1 MPAHPE
7 IIDLVASLKAKGEAF
22 VLATVVRTVSVTAAK
37 AGAKAVIRADGA
49 ISDGWI
55 GGGCARAAVLK
66 AAREALADGHPRLVS
81 IQPRDLLAEQGLRP
95 GEERNG
101 IRFARNACPSQG
113 TMDVFVEPML
123 PRPVLVVMGASPVA
137 VALAELAPR
146 FGYQLTVCAA
156 PEDQH
161 LFAESDRR
169 VEGFALPPSNEPPSN
184 EPPGTIV
191 VSTQGRDDEAALK
204 AAVMS
209 SAEHIAFVGSRRKLA
224 AISEALL
231 AEGIA
236 AERIARVKGPAG
248 LDIGAITADE
258 IALSILAEMISQRR
272 KAERSSIAQ

>member
-22 VLATVVRTVSVTAAK
+22 VLATVVRTISVTAAK

-66 AAREALADGHPRLVS
+66 AAKEALADGHPRLVS

-95 GEERNG
+95 GEERDG

-123 PRPVLVVMGASPVA
+123 PRPVLIVMGASPVA

-161 LFAESDRR
+161 LFAEADRR
-169 VEGFALPPSNEPPSN
+169 VEGFALPPSNEPL
-184 EPPGTIV
+184 GTIV

-204 AAVMS
+204 AAVTS
-209 SAEHIAFVGSRRKLA
+209 NAEHIAFVGSRRKLA

-272 KAERSSIAQ
+272 KAERNSIAP

>member
-1 MPAHPE
+1 MPTHPE
-7 IIDLVASLKAKGEAF
+7 ILDLVASLKAKGEAF

-66 AAREALADGHPRLVS
+66 AAREALADGQPRLVS
-81 IQPRDLLAEQGLRP
+81 IQPRDLLAEQGVRP
-95 GEERNG
+95 GEERDG

-123 PRPVLVVMGASPVA
+123 PRPALIVMGASPVA

-146 FGYQLTVCAA
+146 FGYQLTICAA
-156 PEDQH
+156 AEDQH
-161 LFAESDRR
+161 LFAEADAR
-169 VEGFALPPSNEPPSN
+169 VEDFTLPSSNEPQDF
-184 EPPGTIV
+184 IV

-209 SAEHIAFVGSRRKLA
+209 NAAHIAFVGSRRKIA
-224 AISEALL
+224 AIIETLL
-231 AEGIA
+231 TEGVP
-236 AERIARVKGPAG
+236 AERFARVKGPAG

-258 IALSILAEMISQRR
+258 IALSILAEITALRR
-272 KAERSSIAQ
+272 KGDRAAITS

>member
-1 MPAHPE
+1 MMPTHPE
-7 IIDLVASLKAKGEAF
+7 ILDLVASLKAKGEVF

-66 AAREALADGHPRLVS
+66 AAKESLADGRPRLVS
-81 IQPRDLLAEQGLRP
+81 IQPKDLLAEQGLRP

-101 IRFARNACPSQG
+101 VRFARNVCPSQG

-123 PRPVLVVMGASPVA
+123 PRPNLIVMGASPVA

-146 FGYQLTVCAA
+146 FGYQLTVCAM

-161 LFAESDRR
+161 LFAEADRR
-169 VEGFALPPSNEPPSN
+169 VDGFTLPPSNEPQAY
-184 EPPGTIV
+184 IV
-191 VSTQGRDDEAALK
+191 VSTQGRDDEVALK
-204 AAVMS
+204 AAVLS
-209 SAEHIAFVGSRRKLA
+209 TAGHIGFVGSRRKIA
-224 AISEALL
+224 AITETLI
-231 AEGIA
+231 AEGVP
-236 AERIARVKGPAG
+236 AERLARVKGPAG

-258 IALSILAEMISQRR
+258 IALSIIAEIIALRR
-272 KAERSSIAQ
+272 KGDRATITN

>member
-22 VLATVVRTVSVTAAK
+22 VLATVVRTISVTAAK

-66 AAREALADGHPRLVS
+66 AAKEALADGHPRLVS

-95 GEERNG
+95 GEERDG

-123 PRPVLVVMGASPVA
+123 PRPVLIVMGASPVA

-161 LFAESDRR
+161 LFAEADRR
-169 VEGFALPPSNEPPSN
+169 VEGFALPPSNEPL
-184 EPPGTIV
+184 GTIV

-204 AAVMS
+204 AAVTS
-209 SAEHIAFVGSRRKLA
+209 NAEHIAFVGSRRKLA

-272 KAERSSIAQ
+272 KAERNSIA

>member
-66 AAREALADGHPRLVS
+66 AAKEALADGHPRLVS

-95 GEERNG
+95 GEERDG

-123 PRPVLVVMGASPVA
+123 PRPVLIVMGASPVA

-146 FGYQLTVCAA
+146 FGYQLTVCAP

-161 LFAESDRR
+161 LFTEADRR
-169 VEGFALPPSNEPPSN
+169 VEGFALPPSNEPL
-184 EPPGTIV
+184 GTIV

-204 AAVMS
+204 AAVTS
-209 SAEHIAFVGSRRKLA
+209 NAEHIAFVGSRRKLA
-224 AISEALL
+224 AISEGLL

-236 AERIARVKGPAG
+236 AERIAKVKGPAG

-272 KAERSSIAQ
+272 KAERNSIAP